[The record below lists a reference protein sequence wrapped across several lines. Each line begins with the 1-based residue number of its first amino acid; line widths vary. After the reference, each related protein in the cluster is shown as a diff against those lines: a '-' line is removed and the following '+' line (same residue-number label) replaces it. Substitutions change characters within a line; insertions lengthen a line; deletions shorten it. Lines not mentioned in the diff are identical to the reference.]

1 MPARKGD
8 RLKKMYIR
16 VDGVMKAVKGFQYG
30 KSLIFIDESVYTIAR
45 RFMEEYDFEGSL
57 VLEKVKE

>member
-1 MPARKGD
+1 M
-8 RLKKMYIR
+8 KKMYIR